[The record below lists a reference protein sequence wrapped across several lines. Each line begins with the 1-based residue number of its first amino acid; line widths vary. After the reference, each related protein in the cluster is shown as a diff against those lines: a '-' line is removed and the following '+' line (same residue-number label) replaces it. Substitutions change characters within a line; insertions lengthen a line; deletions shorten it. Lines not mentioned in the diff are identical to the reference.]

1 MLPRFAAAL
10 HSRRRSVVAPSAGG
24 TLTLPP
30 PAMTPP
36 AATPPPR
43 EPELLDA
50 ADLPYRDTERALAGL
65 SRVNRALCGHAA
77 LYRVLLPRLLAGR
90 RRPRLLDLGTGSG
103 EAAARL
109 ARRAAADGVEVTV
122 VGVDR
127 KLTHL
132 VVGRRLGHRQRRV
145 VADAAFLPFRASA
158 FDWATSTLFFHH
170 FDDGGNRRIV
180 AEMRRVAAVVAVVDL
195 RRNPLVRLLARLL
208 IPPLGVCRITR
219 HDGALSA
226 DRSWP
231 LAAVRRF
238 AADLPVEELRRRF
251 PFRFSLVV
259 GGLGSG

>member
-1 MLPRFAAAL
+1 
-10 HSRRRSVVAPSAGG
+10 
-24 TLTLPP
+24 
-30 PAMTPP
+30 MTPP

-50 ADLPYRDTERALAGL
+50 PDLPYRETERALAGL
-65 SRVNRALCGHAA
+65 SRVNRALCGYAA
-77 LYRVLLPRLLAGR
+77 QYRVLLPRLLAGR
-90 RRPRLLDLGTGSG
+90 RRQRLLDLGTGSG

-109 ARRAAADGVEVTV
+109 ARRAAAGGVEVTV

-132 VVGRRLGHRQRRV
+132 VVGRRRGHRQRRV
-145 VADAAFLPFRASA
+145 VADAGDLPFRAGA

-170 FDDGGNRRIV
+170 FDAGGNRRIF
-180 AEMRRVAAVVAVVDL
+180 AEMRRVAAGVAVVDL
-195 RRNPLVRLLARLL
+195 RRNPLARLLARLL

-238 AADLPVEELRRRF
+238 AAGLPVEELRRRF

-259 GGLGSG
+259 GGLGSD